1 MKLKLISEDI
11 APKVGDMAHS
21 ATNYFVQWSV
31 GEKKGE
37 RIPIQPF
44 WMKQNS
50 MGKILDIKFEKGR
63 EDIGTEDLWTVT
75 MQFLYGG
82 LNKRGSIGMAN
93 GPTVESLVKV
103 HTSNPGQGQ
112 LPSART

>member
-1 MKLKLISEDI
+1 MKLTLISEESPRI
-11 APKVGDMAHS
+11 GEMAHS
-21 ATNYFVQWSV
+21 ATNFFVQWSV
-31 GEKKGE
+31 GDKNE

-82 LNKRGSIGMAN
+82 LDKRGSIGMAN
-93 GPTVESLVKV
+93 GPSLESVVKKY
-103 HTSNPGQGQ
+103 TNPGQGQ
-112 LPSART
+112 QPSART